1 MEATAPF
8 LGVNDG
14 DYPPVKTF
22 RELKD
27 VVWSETVKTWAISGP
42 VIFQIVCQYGTNSVT
57 NIFVGQ
63 LGEIE
68 LSGVS
73 IAISVIATFAFGF
86 MVCIFCL
93 FLLLC
98 LIISLFFVCNQSLIF
113 CLNEILSLEENV
125 YKLVVDCLTKQ
136 LKQQL

>member
-1 MEATAPF
+1 MIVAQYSVSPEMEAAAPL
-8 LGVNDG
+8 LGVEDG
-14 DYPPVKTF
+14 DYAPVKTF

-27 VVWSETVKTWAISGP
+27 MVWSETVKTWAISGP

-86 MVCIFCL
+86 MVCIFSL
-93 FLLLC
+93 FLLLLLR
-98 LIISLFFVCNQSLIF
+98 LIISLSSFSLMG
-113 CLNEILSLEENV
+113 
-125 YKLVVDCLTKQ
+125 D
-136 LKQQL
+136 